1 MERDNREERR
11 GFHLKNRGYET
22 RCKKR
27 GAFGSRGSLAWRV
40 LTALA
45 NESCYE
51 LGVCRAK
58 GTSSR
63 KRLMQANILKDAT
76 KQMTVLPERPSDIKC
91 MLK

>member
-1 MERDNREERR
+1 MERDSREERR
-11 GFHLKNRGYET
+11 GFDLKNRGYET

-27 GAFGSRGSLAWRV
+27 GAFGSRGSHAWRV

-45 NESCYE
+45 NESCHE

-63 KRLMQANILKDAT
+63 KRLMQGNISKDAK
-76 KQMTVLPERPSDIKC
+76 KQMTVLPERPSDINGC
-91 MLK
+91 